1 VITRDP
7 GRFHIVF
14 HYNISEQHPLCT
26 ESCSIL
32 AASRWLTPAMNVV
45 EYQPDIHID
54 HAITYLRW
62 HGLDTTENYC
72 LAPMITC
79 FETVFSLLNI
89 TPTAPE
95 KFPSVWGTTFPAAGV
110 VKSAAAHFCSTEFSC
125 SCQRVADRS

>member
-1 VITRDP
+1 
-7 GRFHIVF
+7 
-14 HYNISEQHPLCT
+14 
-26 ESCSIL
+26 
-32 AASRWLTPAMNVV
+32 MNVV
-45 EYQPDIHID
+45 EYPPDIHID

-62 HGLDTTENYC
+62 HGLDTTENCC

-79 FETVFSLLNI
+79 FETIFSLLNI

-110 VKSAAAHFCSTEFSC
+110 VKAAAAHYYSTEFSC